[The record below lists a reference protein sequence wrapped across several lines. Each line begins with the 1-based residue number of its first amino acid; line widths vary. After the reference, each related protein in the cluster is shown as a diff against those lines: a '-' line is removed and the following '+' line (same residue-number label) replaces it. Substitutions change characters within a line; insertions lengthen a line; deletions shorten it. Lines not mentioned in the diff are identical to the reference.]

1 MLLWLYFVSFILL
14 PTRGSSATGRF
25 PSSPGGPR
33 RTSAMCPSPWQ
44 RCCPTCHGQN
54 AAEMAALVEGKRL
67 GMHACIGP
75 ASWDH
80 RPLVT
85 VLIGHVVM
93 RLASSHGID
102 ADRRGV
108 LERGHPLGA
117 AVDAGLD
124 TTTRALG
131 VERPAEAGVLHAQP
145 PLSGAT
151 GSAHAGATRWPAW
164 TSILPVTACHQ
175 GSDGV
180 PYSRS
185 KKRDG

>member
-1 MLLWLYFVSFILL
+1 MAIFCILYTLANSWKQRYGAVPEQPWCTAADKRHVPLSLAALLSHEL
-14 PTRGSSATGRF
+14 R
-25 PSSPGGPR
+25 
-33 RTSAMCPSPWQ
+33 
-44 RCCPTCHGQN
+44 QN

-67 GMHACIGP
+67 GMHACSGP

-102 ADRRGV
+102 AGRRGV

-131 VERPAEAGVLHAQP
+131 VERPAEGGVLHAQP

-164 TSILPVTACHQ
+164 TSILPATACHQ

-185 KKRDG
+185 KERDG